1 MNTYEDIKTIA
12 NGIIALKAIKAVK
25 LMISDYEPD
34 EKIVEAIKN
43 YIALIDFSEQKE
55 GDADV

>member
-1 MNTYEDIKTIA
+1 MNSYDDIKNLV
-12 NGIIALKAIKAVK
+12 NGAIALKALKAVK
-25 LMISDYEPD
+25 LMIDNYERY
-34 EKIVEAIKN
+34 EKIMEAIKN